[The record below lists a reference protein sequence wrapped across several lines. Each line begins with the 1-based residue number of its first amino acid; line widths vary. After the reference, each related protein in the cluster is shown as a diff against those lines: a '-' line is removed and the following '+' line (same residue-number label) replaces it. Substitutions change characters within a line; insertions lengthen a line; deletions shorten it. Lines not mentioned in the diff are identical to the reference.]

1 LKKIICGIQNA
12 MDQYIYNMNT
22 KLNNEKLRG
31 EYKIE
36 IVKMIAKVEKL
47 KIEDHLWNSGM
58 QWINT
63 STT

>member
-1 LKKIICGIQNA
+1 MEFGNA

-22 KLNNEKLRG
+22 KLNNE
-31 EYKIE
+31 YKIE
-36 IVKMIAKVEKL
+36 IAKMIAEVEKL